1 MWCSDDCEGEVPL
14 VSTSSELQ
22 VVSAV
27 KVEEAEGHVVT
38 AVILRGPVVLNGRL
52 EGTVVL
58 RLS

>member
-1 MWCSDDCEGEVPL
+1 M
-14 VSTSSELQ
+14 
-22 VVSAV
+22 VSAV

-58 RLS
+58 RLSWCMNVAILSSVR